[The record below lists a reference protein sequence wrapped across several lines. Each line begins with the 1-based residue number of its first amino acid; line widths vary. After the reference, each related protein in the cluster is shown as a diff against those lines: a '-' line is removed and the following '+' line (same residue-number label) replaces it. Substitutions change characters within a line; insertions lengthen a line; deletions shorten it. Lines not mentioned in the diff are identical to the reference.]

1 MLQLRSTALCSAA
14 AIAALALASPQA
26 SAPASAAEFYK
37 GKSFTFF
44 IGSSPGGGYNRY
56 ARTIGHHIAKHIPG
70 SPSILFINMPG
81 AGSRKLTAWY
91 YNIAPKNGLNI
102 AAVFP
107 GAVLEP
113 LFGKK
118 GKYEPLKFNYVG
130 SANAITLACVTTV
143 KSGFLKFEDL
153 LKRQVIL
160 GATQRGSPI
169 HDFTSILHNLAGAKV
184 KLVKGYKGSKQITH
198 AVETGEIQG
207 ICGYGYS
214 SLMSAKSYWVKDK
227 IVTIILQ
234 ASLKPNKTMDAM
246 GVPTVWD
253 YIKKPADR
261 KLVEL
266 FMGQMVFGRPYIM
279 TPGAPKAHVATI
291 RKAFNATMKDKA
303 FLAEAKK
310 VRIAIAP
317 ATGQEVQKL
326 VSNMYNMSKDQLAK
340 LKKVINMPSTN
351 K

>member
-1 MLQLRSTALCSAA
+1 MLHRRITLSCAAGAAFLFAFAQGLST
-14 AIAALALASPQA
+14 
-26 SAPASAAEFYK
+26 ASAASFYE
-37 GKSFTFF
+37 GKTFTFY

-56 ARTIGHHIAKHIPG
+56 ARTIGHHINKYIPG
-70 SPSILFINMPG
+70 NPNIVFVNMPG

-91 YNIAPKNGLNI
+91 YNAAPKNGLNI

-118 GKYEPLKFNYVG
+118 GKYDPLKFNYVG
-130 SANAITLACVTTV
+130 SANAITLTCVSTV
-143 KSGFLKFEDL
+143 KSGFLKFDDL
-153 LKRQVIL
+153 LKRKIIM

-214 SLMSAKSYWVKDK
+214 SLMSAKSYWVRDK
-227 IVTIILQ
+227 IVNIILQ
-234 ASLKPNKTMDAM
+234 ASLKPNAAMDRM

-261 KLVEL
+261 ALVEQ
-266 FMGQMVFGRPYIM
+266 FMAQMVFGRPYIM
-279 TPGAPKAHVATI
+279 TPGAPAEHVKTI
-291 RKAFNATMKDKA
+291 RDAFNKTMKDKA

-317 ATGQEVQKL
+317 ATGGEVQGL
-326 VSNMYNMSKDQLAK
+326 VSKMYGMPAAQLAK
-340 LKKVINMPSTN
+340 LKSVMNM

>member
-1 MLQLRSTALCSAA
+1 MFGRAFSGCSAA
-14 AIAALALASPQA
+14 AIGIALVVATASGI
-26 SAPASAAEFYK
+26 APAAASDYYK
-37 GKSFTFF
+37 GKQFTVY

-70 SPSILFINMPG
+70 HPDVVFINMPG

-91 YNIAPKNGLNI
+91 AKVAPKDGLSM
-102 AAVFP
+102 AAIFP

-113 LFGKK
+113 LFGKA
-118 GKYEPLKFNYVG
+118 GKYDPLKFNYIG
-130 SANAITLACVTTV
+130 SANAITLTCVSTV
-143 KSGFLKFEDL
+143 KSGFTTFDDV
-153 LKRQVIL
+153 LKRQIVM

-184 KLVKGYKGSKQITH
+184 KLVKGYKGSKEITH

-214 SLMSAKSYWVKDK
+214 SLMSAKSYWVKDGIVK
-227 IVTIILQ
+227 ITLQ
-234 ASLKPNKTMDAM
+234 AALKPNAALDGM

-261 KLVEL
+261 ALVKQ
-266 FMGQMVFGRPYIM
+266 FMAQMVFGRPYVM
-279 TPGAPKAHVATI
+279 NPGVAAQHVKTI
-291 RKAFNATMKDKA
+291 RAAFDATMKDKA

-310 VRIAIAP
+310 VRIAIGP
-317 ATGQEVQKL
+317 ASGEEVQSL
-326 VSNMYNMSKDQLAK
+326 VQGMYAMSKEELAR
-340 LKKVINMPSTN
+340 LKQVMNM
-351 K
+351 

>member
-1 MLQLRSTALCSAA
+1 MSPIKFAALCLTVLGLLLMSPPGTAP
-14 AIAALALASPQA
+14 ALAAS
-26 SAPASAAEFYK
+26 FYD
-37 GKSFTFF
+37 GKTLTFY

-56 ARTIGHHIAKHIPG
+56 ARTVGHHIGKHIPG
-70 SPSILFINMPG
+70 NPNVVFVNMPG

-91 YNIAPKNGLNI
+91 SKVAPKDGSNI
-102 AAVFP
+102 AAIFP

-118 GKYEPLKFNYVG
+118 GKYDPLTFNYVG
-130 SANAITLACVTTV
+130 SANAITLTCITSV
-143 KSGFLKFEDL
+143 KSGFLKYEDL
-153 LKRQVIL
+153 QKRQIIM

-169 HDFTSILHNLAGAKV
+169 HDFTSILYNLAGAKV
-184 KLVKGYKGSKQITH
+184 KLVKGYKGSKEITH

-214 SLMSAKSYWVKDK
+214 SLMSAKSYWVRDK
-227 IVTIILQ
+227 IVKIILQ
-234 ASLKPNKTMDAM
+234 ASLNPNKAMDKM

-261 KLVEL
+261 ELVEN
-266 FMGQMVFGRPYIM
+266 FMAQMVFGRPYVM
-279 TPGAPKAHVATI
+279 PPGAPAGRVQII
-291 RKAFNATMKDKA
+291 RAAFNKTMKDKA

-310 VRIAIAP
+310 VRLSIEP
-317 ATGQEVQKL
+317 ATGEEVQKL
-326 VSNMYNMSKDQLAK
+326 VTKMYSMSAAKLAK
-340 LKKVINMPSTN
+340 LKQVINM

>member
-1 MLQLRSTALCSAA
+1 MSPVKTAALCLTALGLLVTVPPGPTPAVAA
-14 AIAALALASPQA
+14 S
-26 SAPASAAEFYK
+26 FYE
-37 GKSFTFF
+37 GKTFTIY

-56 ARTIGHHIAKHIPG
+56 ARTVGHHIAKHIPG
-70 SPSILFINMPG
+70 NPNIVFVNQPG

-91 YNIAPKNGLNI
+91 SKIAPKNGLNM
-102 AAVFP
+102 AAIFP

-118 GKYEPLKFNYVG
+118 GKYDPLKFNYIG
-130 SANAITLACVTTV
+130 SANAITLTCVTTV
-143 KSGFLKFEDL
+143 KSGFLKYEDL
-153 LKRQVIL
+153 QKRQIIM

-184 KLVKGYKGSKQITH
+184 KLVKGYKGSKEITH

-227 IVTIILQ
+227 IVNIILQ
-234 ASLKPNKTMDAM
+234 ASLKPNKSMDKM

-253 YIKKPADR
+253 YIKEPADR
-261 KLVEL
+261 ELVEN
-266 FMGQMVFGRPYIM
+266 FMAQMVFGRPYVM
-279 TPGAPKAHVATI
+279 TPGAPADRVEII
-291 RKAFNATMKDKA
+291 RQAFNKTMKDPA

-310 VRIAIAP
+310 VRLAIEP
-317 ATGQEVQKL
+317 ATGPEVQKL
-326 VSNMYNMSKDQLAK
+326 VTKMYGMSPAKLAK
-340 LKKVINMPSTN
+340 LKQVMNM

>member
-1 MLQLRSTALCSAA
+1 MLQIKTSALCAVTA
-14 AIAALALASPQA
+14 VAGLVLASPQA
-26 SAPASAAEFYK
+26 VTQAAAAEFYK
-37 GKSFTFF
+37 GKSITFY

-56 ARTIGHHIAKHIPG
+56 ARTLGHHISKYIPG
-70 SPSILFINMPG
+70 NPGIVFVNMPG
-81 AGSRKLTAWY
+81 AGSRKLTAWL
-91 YNIAPKNGLNI
+91 YNVAPKNGLNMAGI
-102 AAVFP
+102 FP

-118 GKYEPLKFNYVG
+118 GKYDPLKFAYIG
-130 SANAITLACVTTV
+130 SANAITLACIATV
-143 KSGFLKFEDL
+143 KSGIRTFEDMQN
-153 LKRQVIL
+153 KKIVM

-227 IVTIILQ
+227 FVNIILQ
-234 ASLKPNKTMDAM
+234 AALKPNKTLDAM

-253 YIKKPADR
+253 YIKNPADR
-261 KLVEL
+261 ELVEL
-266 FMGQMVFGRPYIM
+266 FMAQMVFGRPYVM
-279 TPGAPKAHVATI
+279 APGVPAQHVKTI
-291 RKAFNATMKDKA
+291 RAAFDKTMKDKA

-310 VRIAIAP
+310 VRIAIEP
-317 ATGQEVQKL
+317 ATGAEVQRL
-326 VSNMYNMSKDQLAK
+326 VTKMYTTPKDKLAK
-340 LKKVINMPSTN
+340 LKKVMNM
-351 K
+351 

>member
-1 MLQLRSTALCSAA
+1 MLQSRSTALCGAA
-14 AIAALALASPQA
+14 AIAALVLA
-26 SAPASAAEFYK
+26 SAPAAAAEFYK
-37 GKSFTFF
+37 GKSFTFY

-70 SPSILFINMPG
+70 NPSILFINMPG

-91 YNIAPKNGLNI
+91 YNIAPKNGLNV

-118 GKYEPLKFNYVG
+118 GKYEPLKFNYIG

-143 KSGFLKFEDL
+143 KSGFLKFEDML
-153 LKRQVIL
+153 NRRVIL

-169 HDFTSILHNLAGAKV
+169 HDFTSILYNLAGAKV

-198 AVETGEIQG
+198 AVETGEIEG

-214 SLMSAKSYWVKDK
+214 SLMSAKSYWVRDK
-227 IVTIILQ
+227 IVNIILQ
-234 ASLKPNKTMDAM
+234 ASLKPNKAMDAM

-261 KLVEL
+261 ELVEL

-279 TPGAPKAHVATI
+279 TPGAPAKRVRTI
-291 RKAFNATMKDKA
+291 QQAFNATMKDKA

-310 VRIAIAP
+310 VRLAIAP
-317 ATGQEVQKL
+317 ATGPEVQRL
-326 VSNMYNMSKDQLAK
+326 VTKMYTMSKDKLAR
-340 LKKVINMPSTN
+340 LKKVINMPSSN
-351 K
+351 R